1 MTGSDLTDILC
12 IAFRASQTVTPAAQT
27 MENRIVVVCSIVAF
41 IFDVI
46 AARNSDNCVNPL
58 SFNCG

>member
-12 IAFRASQTVTPAAQT
+12 IAFRASQTVTPAQT

-46 AARNSDNCVNPL
+46 EARNSDNCVNPL
-58 SFNCG
+58 CFNCG